1 MAKLYGVGVGPG
13 DKELLTIK
21 AIRTIGK
28 CDVIVVPSAM
38 NGGKSI
44 AHEIAEEY
52 INNNSEVLVKHFP
65 MGGAEQESKIYEA
78 FKSIE
83 KMLKD

>member
-1 MAKLYGVGVGPG
+1 MARDYFTRDGGIIMAKLYGVGVGPG

-21 AIRTIGK
+21 AIKTIGK

-44 AHEIAEEY
+44 AHEIAEEN
-52 INNNSEVLVKHFP
+52 ILTRTQKC
-65 MGGAEQESKIYEA
+65 
-78 FKSIE
+78 
-83 KMLKD
+83 

>member
-21 AIRTIGK
+21 AIKTIGK

-38 NGGKSI
+38 SGGKSI
-44 AHEIAEEY
+44 AHEVAEEY
-52 INNNSEVLVKHFP
+52 INKDSEVLVKHFP
-65 MGGAEQESKIYEA
+65 MG
-78 FKSIE
+78 E
-83 KMLKD
+83 KNRNLKYMKHLKLLKKN

>member
-21 AIRTIGK
+21 AIKTIGK

-44 AHEIAEEY
+44 AHEIAE
-52 INNNSEVLVKHFP
+52 
-65 MGGAEQESKIYEA
+65 
-78 FKSIE
+78 
-83 KMLKD
+83 